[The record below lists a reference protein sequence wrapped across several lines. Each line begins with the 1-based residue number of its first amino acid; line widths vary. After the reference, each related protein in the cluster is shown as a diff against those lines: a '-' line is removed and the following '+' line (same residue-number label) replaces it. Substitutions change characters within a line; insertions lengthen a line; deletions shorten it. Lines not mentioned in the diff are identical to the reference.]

1 MGNRLFFLLI
11 LCLLGFCSPA
21 QINVSLDNLCMSK
34 NAAILD
40 RAMLDFAGRDTV
52 SQMLESK
59 TRVLFYW
66 KVDSLGY
73 VYEYADGLRYR
84 EHNTEYLPK
93 DFLDRFTVYLIR
105 KKICFYI
112 CLARDSGS
120 SEALAESYVRGI
132 IKKEGFILINVAFP
146 GEFRIYYDLARK
158 KAEKEGRSLSRLE
171 YMEEQIQKLLGDE

>member
-1 MGNRLFFLLI
+1 MRNRLLFLLI

-34 NAAILD
+34 NAAILV

-93 DFLDRFTVYLIR
+93 DFLDRFMAYLIR

-112 CLARDSGS
+112 CYGNDPGTRLAVVESHVRD
-120 SEALAESYVRGI
+120 E

-158 KAEKEGRSLSRLE
+158 KAEKEGWSLSRLE
-171 YMEEQIQKLLGDE
+171 YMEEQIQKLLGD